1 MARYVALFRAV
12 NVAGH
17 ARIATGELLRTF
29 AASGA
34 CDVTSF
40 GHAGNLMFSA
50 ARAPGAIVARAREAI
65 GRRHGERPVIVLRSA
80 AELLEL
86 AAAEPFAACGA
97 RASDKLYVVFLAR
110 KARKP
115 PSLPISSSA
124 ERLTV
129 FACRNR
135 DVLLVSARK
144 RNGFYGLPNAFVEA
158 AYGVAATARNWS
170 TVTRLA
176 TLLEATSDRVS

>member
-1 MARYVALFRAV
+1 MSRYVALFRAV

-17 ARIATGELLRTF
+17 ARMGAADLVRIF
-29 AASGA
+29 AAFGA
-34 CDVTSF
+34 RDVASF

-50 ARAPGAIVARAREAI
+50 TRAPSAIVTRAREAI
-65 GRRHGERPVIVLRSA
+65 GRRHGERPVIVVRSA
-80 AELLEL
+80 AEVLEL

-97 RASDKLYVVFLAR
+97 KASDKLYVVFLSR

-115 PSLPISSSA
+115 PLLPISSAA
-124 ERLTV
+124 ERLTA
-129 FACRNR
+129 FACRGR

-144 RNGFYGLPNAFVEA
+144 PNGFYGFPNAFVEA
-158 AYGVAATARNWS
+158 KYGVAATARNWS

-176 TLLEATSDRVS
+176 RLLEANSGRGS